1 MFIEISNRGIKMTI
15 EKQLINKTYF
25 ERFIEEA
32 EGSHPVQVL
41 GNAYMEEQQ
50 KEISDLSY
58 IRYAQGEIYF
68 HNRDY
73 ETAIF
78 KWENIGNELG
88 PWAKKNM
95 ADAYFELNLLETAED
110 VYKSVTSDNVDL
122 NTEVSL
128 QLFSIYIEQGKLDSA
143 VREIKGTISLNP
155 DYPNVTNIARSFFVE
170 QKDWKNAVEL
180 AANEAIRTDSVQWF
194 DTLKSYIDKGY
205 TAEMPPGYFDEA
217 LLKLYSI
224 DQIRFEQL
232 VLSLWESYRHNGSYF
247 AWIKGFNRLFMPL
260 ETNHYDSWNQ
270 LSRVYHDDYV
280 AFVSGSYLIR
290 ELRDI
295 IPDLLVNWLKIST
308 ASNALFAS
316 AAVLSWGELFE
327 GSISSSSIQ
336 EAEKILMQSNEHIDA
351 IGDTLNLFET
361 LSKWAGKHD
370 LTAGHRLDWI
380 IQELADVNAKHVL
393 VAGASTSGQSAF
405 INSLMGE
412 DLLEMPSSTVIV
424 LKNHEEAEMNEIT
437 DSQINPISS
446 LDDFDQ
452 VTALNAKNDAE
463 NALIEFKL
471 PSSFLKE
478 NGAVLVDIPPFN
490 ENRRHRMELFDYLHL
505 ADSLLFILNPDAPF
519 TDMERDLLVQIK
531 ERNPLLPALF
541 ILNETESTLNEQEML
556 QVLDDT
562 RERVAAYFPNAKVVS
577 YSSRRASNTQLADI
591 TQFIQSQIQEKYA
604 SQERAS
610 KLLYYVRKAT
620 ATILD
625 TRVKIENQLSDT
637 IKWNKEMVSKINGA
651 IHQIGDMEKEKNYVI
666 KKSFHNIIEGTKQ
679 ELKAEIPKILR
690 GASEF
695 ITEDTDFRKIHLQL
709 NEEMNK
715 RVHAYLQETILP
727 RFYQSIQEWIAASN
741 GELFQAQTYLDEM
754 GESFNAL
761 YREERI
767 TLECDFKILDDW
779 RRDADR
785 MTSSLHLE
793 KVNIL
798 LRHTPSQILLKSA
811 GKLFGGLGQNKA
823 MLYTRYK
830 RFVENEEY
838 QEATAS
844 ITDKFLQQFELFE
857 QALVRDITLFF
868 RHPLNVLNQ
877 NVEQA
882 KLEIS
887 KDEDMLEKMNAN
899 PEVYRDP
906 LTLFELRVRQYEWI
920 TEMGKTLEYA

>member
-1 MFIEISNRGIKMTI
+1 MTI

-25 ERFIEEA
+25 ERFVEEA
-32 EGSHPVQVL
+32 EGSHPVQIL

-50 KEISDLSY
+50 KEMSDLSY
-58 IRYAQGEIYF
+58 IRYAQGEVYF

-73 ETAIF
+73 EAAIF
-78 KWENIGNELG
+78 KWENIRNELE

-95 ADAYFELNLLETAED
+95 ADAYLELNLLQTAED
-110 VYKSVTSDNVDL
+110 VYKSVTSVNVDL

-128 QLFSIYIEQGKLDSA
+128 QLFSIYIEQGKLDTA

-155 DYPNVTNIARSFFVE
+155 DYPNVTDIARSFFAE

-180 AANEAIRTDSVQWF
+180 AVNEALRTDSVQWF

-205 TAEMPPGYFDEA
+205 TAELPPGYFDEV
-217 LLKLYSI
+217 LLKLYDI

-232 VLSLWESYRHNGSYF
+232 VLSLWESYRQNGNYF

-270 LSRVYHDDYV
+270 LTKVYYDDYV
-280 AFVSGSYLIR
+280 AFISGSYLMR
-290 ELRDI
+290 DLQDI
-295 IPDLLVNWLKIST
+295 IPDYLVNWLKIST
-308 ASNALFAS
+308 ASNALIAS

-327 GSISSSSIQ
+327 GSISLSSVQ
-336 EAEKILMQSNEHIDA
+336 EAEKILMQSNEQIDV
-351 IGDTLNLFET
+351 IGDALDLFDVLNI
-361 LSKWAGKHD
+361 WAAKHD
-370 LTAGHRLDWI
+370 LSAGHRLEWI
-380 IQELADVNAKHVL
+380 IQELADVNAKHAL
-393 VAGASTSGQSAF
+393 VAGASNSGQSAF
-405 INSLMGE
+405 INSVLGE

-424 LKNHEEAEMNEIT
+424 LKNHEEAEMNEVT

-452 VTALNAKNDAE
+452 ITALNARNDAE
-463 NALIEFKL
+463 NALIEFKI
-471 PSSFLKE
+471 PSAFLEE

-490 ENRRHRMELFDYLHL
+490 ENRRHRMELFDYLPM
-505 ADSLLFILNPDAPF
+505 ADSLLFILNPDTPL
-519 TDMERDLLVQIK
+519 TDTECDLLLQVK
-531 ERNPLLPALF
+531 ERHPLLPVLF
-541 ILNETESTLNEQEML
+541 ILNQTESTINEQEML
-556 QVLDDT
+556 QVLEDT
-562 RERVAAYFPNAKVVS
+562 RSRAAAYFPNAKVVA
-577 YSSRRASNTQLADI
+577 YSSRNASSTQLLEI
-591 TQFIQSQIQEKYA
+591 TRFIQSQIHERYA
-604 SQERAS
+604 SQERAN
-610 KLLYYVRKAT
+610 KVLYFVRKAIS
-620 ATILD
+620 TILE

-651 IHQIGDMEKEKNYVI
+651 IHQVGDMEKEKNYVI
-666 KKSFHNIIEGTKQ
+666 KKSFRNIIEETKQ
-679 ELKAEIPKILR
+679 ELKDEIPKILR
-690 GASEF
+690 GSSEY
-695 ITEDTDFRKIHLQL
+695 ITEDSDFRKIHLQL

-715 RVHAYLQETILP
+715 RVHVYLQETVLP
-727 RFYQSIQEWIAASN
+727 KFYQSIQGWIASSN
-741 GELFQAQTYLDEM
+741 GELYQAQTYLEEM
-754 GESFNAL
+754 SESFNAL
-761 YREERI
+761 YGEERI
-767 TLECDFKILDDW
+767 ALECDFKILDDW

-785 MTSSLHLE
+785 MTSGLHLE

-811 GKLFGGLGQNKA
+811 GKLFGSLGQNKA

-830 RFVENEEY
+830 RFVENEDY

-857 QALVRDITLFF
+857 QALARDITMFF
-868 RHPLNVLNQ
+868 RNSLNVLNQ

-882 KLEIS
+882 KREIT

-906 LTLFELRVRQYEWI
+906 LTLFELRVRQYEWVA
-920 TEMGKTLEYA
+920 EMGKIIEYA